1 MNNTPSI
8 PPKVAKYTSS
18 RIFVLLIAVCSIID
32 LVQAGLGNGSVIFS
46 SYLSRWLFEVGLGLS
61 ATPVKVLVCALGVVS
76 IAPYV
81 LCWLLSGKHVGWM
94 IGALGLF
101 AVDTVPY
108 LVHTVPMAAAGDYT
122 ALLDMAIRAVAFVYI
137 GLGIKHGLDL
147 AKEKKK
153 EE

>member
-46 SYLSRWLFEVGLGLS
+46 SYLSRWIFEVGLGLS
-61 ATPVKVLVCALGVVS
+61 ATPVRVLVCALGVVS

-94 IGALGLF
+94 IGALALF

-108 LVHTVPMAAAGDYT
+108 LIFAVPRAAAGDYT
-122 ALLDMAIRAVAFVYI
+122 ALLNMAIRAVAFVYI

>member
-18 RIFVLLIAVCSIID
+18 RIFVLLIAACSVID
-32 LVQAGLGNGSVIFS
+32 LVQAALGNGSVIFS
-46 SYLSRWLFEVGLGLS
+46 SYLSRWIFEAGLGLTS
-61 ATPVKVLVCALGVVS
+61 MPLKVLVCALGVVS

-81 LCWLLSGKHVGWM
+81 VCWLLSRKHVGWM

-108 LVHTVPMAAAGDYT
+108 LLHTVPPALAGDY
-122 ALLDMAIRAVAFVYI
+122 AVILDMAIRVVAFVYI

-147 AKEKKK
+147 AKEKKDQ
-153 EE
+153 